1 MDGHSV
7 GEQVNGVIAIE
18 QRRRSKQRGR
28 RVVIGAFGVMFVTF
42 GITNSFSPFFA
53 SLQEAFAAQRG
64 AVSVIY
70 SIAVPLYF
78 IFGLIGGPLADIF
91 GPRKVALIGVLL
103 GGAGLF
109 FAAQAEALWQI
120 YLGFGLGVGFGVGL
134 SYVPSV
140 AAVQR
145 WHLKRRG
152 VASGLAVSGIGFG
165 TLCMPLIAAPLVA
178 WLRWRDAWSVF
189 ALLMIVGGGG
199 AALLLDRGPEQY
211 GWLPD
216 GGVADPSATHDEA
229 AVAGWSIKDA
239 LQSRPFLL
247 LYAGLIFASV
257 GSFVPF
263 VHLVPYAEDHGIS
276 HTVAVVIFSM
286 LGVGSIVGRLAIGVL
301 ADRLGRGLSLAAV
314 IFGISAMLLWWLM
327 ADSIWQLMI
336 FALIFGTCWGCLVAL
351 YPSLTVDYFGG
362 RNASGII
369 GILYTAGAIGSLVG
383 PMLTGY
389 GFDLF
394 HSYSLP
400 ILASAGCAFVAAC
413 FISLLPK
420 PTTHAAAPSAA
431 VNGRMTLILR
441 RILGFL
447 STWDQKQK
455 DEEIGRMIARS
466 GGRLTDELER
476 RIIER
481 AMASDWSV
489 RR

>member
-1 MDGHSV
+1 MDGHVV
-7 GEQVNGVIAIE
+7 GEQGIDAIAIK
-18 QRRRSKQRGR
+18 QRRSKQRGR

-53 SLQEAFAAQRG
+53 SLQEAFAAPRG
-64 AVSVIY
+64 AISLIY

-134 SYVPSV
+134 SYVPSI

-152 VASGLAVSGIGFG
+152 VASGLAVSGIGLG
-165 TLCMPLIAAPLVA
+165 TLCMPLIAAPLIS
-178 WLRWRDAWSVF
+178 WLGWRDAWSVF
-189 ALLMIVGGGG
+189 AMLMIVGGGG

-216 GGVADPSATHDEA
+216 GGVADPA
-229 AVAGWSIKDA
+229 AAHEKAVVTGWSVKDA
-239 LQSRPFLL
+239 VRSRPFFL
-247 LYAGLIFASV
+247 LYAALIFTSV
-257 GSFVPF
+257 GAFVPF
-263 VHLVPYAEDHGIS
+263 VHLIPYAEDHGIS
-276 HTVAVVIFSM
+276 HTVAVAIFSM
-286 LGVGSIVGRLAIGVL
+286 LGVGSIAGRLIIGGL

-314 IFGISAMLLWWLM
+314 IFGISAMLMWWLI
-327 ADSIWQLMI
+327 ANSVWQLTI
-336 FALIFGTCWGCLVAL
+336 FALIFGSCWGAFVAL
-351 YPSLTVDYFGG
+351 YAPLTVDYFGG

-369 GILYTAGAIGSLVG
+369 GILYTAGAIGTLAG
-383 PMLTGY
+383 PKLAGD

-413 FISLLPK
+413 FILLLPK
-420 PTTHAAAPSAA
+420 PTAHAAAY
-431 VNGRMTLILR
+431 VL
-441 RILGFL
+441 L
-447 STWDQKQK
+447 SQPA
-455 DEEIGRMIARS
+455 E
-466 GGRLTDELER
+466 
-476 RIIER
+476 
-481 AMASDWSV
+481 
-489 RR
+489 